1 MTNFYFEGYVDS
13 QNKRSHVSLVNSR
26 LNIQSAQF
34 FLVILIL
41 WDLLKCSR
49 NNKLEGYKN
58 KLSTDIK
65 VSYGTIQTTN
75 TLKMD
80 ADILTINFTRILKKS
95 SYQTLYTRPML
106 SISTR
111 FSNCTKEHK
120 ICAENIVGD
129 NKPPYVLIS
138 FITKDHDELMDSIY
152 NKDIEYQGERGY
164 SRNNGKLIVLLFVPQ
179 DDRIVEF
186 SKKT

>member
-65 VSYGTIQTTN
+65 LWNNTN
-75 TLKMD
+75 YKY
-80 ADILTINFTRILKKS
+80 S
-95 SYQTLYTRPML
+95 
-106 SISTR
+106 
-111 FSNCTKEHK
+111 
-120 ICAENIVGD
+120 ENGCGYFD
-129 NKPPYVLIS
+129 N
-138 FITKDHDELMDSIY
+138 
-152 NKDIEYQGERGY
+152 
-164 SRNNGKLIVLLFVPQ
+164 
-179 DDRIVEF
+179 
-186 SKKT
+186 